1 MWFPFCAYRR
11 PDGGFE
17 RQYQFH
23 CTRCMLLIGYE
34 HTPPPLKSGGK
45 FTFIFPGA
53 LTYVWSSIF
62 LRADDIRALHR
73 AMRSWI
79 PIHDD
84 SYIYNDLIFYWL
96 ATFPTMLYRCMLEQN
111 IPCMPFCN
119 IQTARCGVSHTRCT
133 YPVIKHFHLL
143 WCQSRVVGHG
153 MLGL

>member
-1 MWFPFCAYRR
+1 
-11 PDGGFE
+11 
-17 RQYQFH
+17 
-23 CTRCMLLIGYE
+23 MLLIGYE

-84 SYIYNDLIFYWL
+84 SYIYNDLIFY
-96 ATFPTMLYRCMLEQN
+96 
-111 IPCMPFCN
+111 
-119 IQTARCGVSHTRCT
+119 
-133 YPVIKHFHLL
+133 
-143 WCQSRVVGHG
+143 
-153 MLGL
+153 